1 MLCKRILF
9 EYHFA
14 MDFLPSLITSP
25 SLPILFVLSFLAA
38 TVLPIGSEWLLIV
51 MIVQK
56 FSLADVVFTATL
68 GNYLGA
74 CSTYL
79 LGIIGANFIIRTI
92 LRINDAQLFRAKN
105 MYARYGTYSH
115 LLSWLPVIGDPLCLV
130 AGIFKTPFLRFS
142 LLVFVGKF
150 FRYAI
155 LALLAQ
161 QGTGG

>member
-1 MLCKRILF
+1 MDLF
-9 EYHFA
+9 S
-14 MDFLPSLITSP
+14 SLITTP

-38 TVLPIGSEWLLIV
+38 TVLPIGSEWLLII

-56 FSLADVVFTATL
+56 FSFAEVVFTATL
-68 GNYLGA
+68 GNYVGA

-92 LRINDAQLFRAKN
+92 LRINDAQLLRAKKI
-105 MYARYGTYSH
+105 YARYGTYSL
-115 LLSWLPVIGDPLCLV
+115 LLSWLPVIGDPLCLI
-130 AGIFKTPFLRFS
+130 AGVFRIKFIRFS
-142 LLVFVGKF
+142 VLVFIGKF

-161 QGTGG
+161 HGTGG